1 MALAMMIKTI
11 LCYNFFHSDFK
22 NHSFYMSPYF
32 KIDIISFDSWLK
44 PDFVYTFIL
53 PTLKRGVSAKNSHY
67 ICLKKVV
74 GI

>member
-44 PDFVYTFIL
+44 PDFV
-53 PTLKRGVSAKNSHY
+53 
-67 ICLKKVV
+67 
-74 GI
+74 